1 MRFPCFEQSN
11 YGSRKRRV
19 VSLFLALCLLFSFLS
34 MPLADAAD
42 EAEAP
47 VSAPVTAPAEAAP
60 ATPTAADE
68 TAPPTESTAPEIP
81 AATET
86 AATETAATETA
97 ATEPPAT
104 ETAATEPP
112 ATETAATEPAATEP
126 AATETAATDAP
137 DEPVTEP
144 TETAAPEPTT
154 GPTGTTAP
162 AETTATASS
171 QETTEP
177 TETTTVAETTA
188 PTDTTAPTE
197 TTVTTATAETTVT
210 TATAET
216 AVTTATAAPD
226 DPSADD
232 PVIGLF
238 ASDTVAQYPA
248 TVTCYAAVDGAWKQV
263 AVVQTSRQYRWTT
276 SSNRYFLYH
285 TELAE
290 IYGAFG
296 FDAESYVGTRIFPHT
311 DNNDASIIWADVDAI
326 LNAETGEYRI
336 PLSTRPTIFLYYMP
350 ANLPGNDAY
359 FTDRVKTADQNCID
373 ANNFYALEP
382 YDPAGIFAGTTLPGT
397 RYIFHGET
405 GSVTLPYAE
414 GVEWIPEN
422 PTTGEALNFAGVID
436 EAAGTITFTLEN
448 AAYSVR
454 LRTKSD
460 TVRVIYHAGLTDSLT
475 KLGQFE
481 VGRQEIT
488 EDGSVRGLV
497 DYAEKLIKNA
507 DDTYTVRGID
517 NDRAKVTVRSDSS
530 GRSLYYT
537 FAGWRVGSAT
547 SDLIFQPGDVL
558 TQADIDQCLAASS
571 GGNAEFYAVW
581 KAYDQNNRLTSLN
594 FFVNIHCEIADNL
607 TNGFQSNPL
616 YDYTASVYSTRL
628 FGTDAITETGDV
640 MLLAPPT
647 SSDSAYEVDAAF
659 RAATTVPIE
668 GTLIEAIPSEEAV
681 LAAIRASDKVI
692 KLDDAVIPHEQITSE
707 HFKLRWY
714 VLKYEHSDGWH
725 VDGVLVAKA
734 ARMTVSK
741 TFAGDDEAIA
751 EAKRK
756 FFATVEHEEDGT
768 TVRDFTL
775 RLADADSVTAEGE
788 AGYESYDAATDTY
801 VWSVPARKGRTY
813 TVAEHGYML
822 ADDVKWHHSNRVQV
836 KNCPEATGWMDGTS
850 ATVTADSY
858 PNDVPNLAIQTVAF
872 RNLYV
877 QAGLLTVFKSDL
889 GTGHGLRNVTFRL
902 SRTDGTPMQLW
913 QMPGTNRYS
922 SDTTAGEEG
931 YTFLVPYNA
940 ATTDENGY
948 FYVKLAVGEYYLDET
963 LPLGYEGASRM
974 RVFVTDDGK
983 VEIAVT
989 VTAGNNPPEGGW
1001 LEGVGT
1007 PILTVKNR
1015 SKLLTEVKAEKRWDN
1030 TAEEDRLPVTVELWR
1045 GGAKMVGDIYTQTL
1059 SEENDWNYTWYDLPL
1074 FVDGDYGRYTLRE
1087 VRIGDTAHDP
1097 SAGTGG
1103 YENYLVS
1110 YDAALYRE
1118 GTSSNYESTAV
1129 WQDAGGRWH
1138 YADHLLLVVHNSE
1151 SRGIISF
1158 TKVDEVGRALP
1169 GAGFTLYADA
1179 ACTKVLEHVLADESG
1194 FVAFEPVSAGTY
1206 YFRETETPHGYRTN
1220 RTLYRVV
1227 LRGGVATI
1235 TDTDDATATP
1245 LSQIVNVSIARLV
1258 LQKEDFTGAPLRD
1271 AVFRLSGDTA
1281 AAATY
1286 TVDDNGKLTL
1296 PELPNGNY
1304 LLEEVIAPAGYRK
1317 LAEPIPFRVDSG
1329 EIELESAADSRFYA
1343 LSHVSGYTYRLTVR
1357 NEALFVIPS
1366 VGGTGIYPLTLVGTV
1381 MMCAAAAVLL
1391 LVRRFGKSD
1400 ADDADS
1406 ADDAG
1411 NADADTQDQ
1420 N

>member
-1 MRFPCFEQSN
+1 
-11 YGSRKRRV
+11 
-19 VSLFLALCLLFSFLS
+19 

-47 VSAPVTAPAEAAP
+47 VTAPVTAPAETAP

-86 AATETAATETA
+86 AATE
-97 ATEPPAT
+97 
-104 ETAATEPP
+104 PP

-126 AATETAATDAP
+126 AATDAP

-188 PTDTTAPTE
+188 PTDTTAP
-197 TTVTTATAETTVT
+197 AETTVT

-248 TVTCYAAVDGAWKQV
+248 TITCYAAVDGAWKQV

-405 GSVTLPYAE
+405 GSVTLPYTE

-422 PTTGEALNFAGVID
+422 PTTGEALNFSGVID

-454 LRTKSD
+454 LRAKSD

-640 MLLAPPT
+640 MLIAPPT

-659 RAATTVPIE
+659 RAATTVPIK

-734 ARMTVSK
+734 ARMTVAK
-741 TFAGDDEAIA
+741 TFAGDAEAIA
-751 EAKRK
+751 EAKEK
-756 FFATVEHEEDGT
+756 FNITVEHEDEDGT
-768 TVRDFTL
+768 IVRDFTL

-801 VWSVPARKGRTY
+801 VWSVSARKGRTY

-836 KNCPEATGWMDGTS
+836 KNCPEATEWMDGTS

-858 PNDVPNLAIQTVAF
+858 PNDVPNLAIQAVTF

-877 QAGLLTVFKSDL
+877 QAGLLTVFKTDI

-922 SDTTAGEEG
+922 SDTTAEEEG

-940 ATTDENGY
+940 ATTDQNGY

-963 LPLGYEGASRM
+963 LPLGYEGVSRM
-974 RVFVTDDGK
+974 RVSVTDEGT
-983 VEIAVT
+983 VEVAVT
-989 VTAGNNPPEGGW
+989 VTAADEPPEDGW

-1030 TAEEDRLPVTVELWR
+1030 TAEEDCLPVTVELWR

-1158 TKVDEVGRALP
+1158 TKVDEVGKALP

-1194 FVAFEPVSAGTY
+1194 FVVFEPVSAGTY

-1235 TDTDDATATP
+1235 TDADDAAATP

-1366 VGGTGIYPLTLVGTV
+1366 VGGTGIYPLTLIGTV
-1381 MMCAAAAVLL
+1381 LMCAAAAVLL

-1406 ADDAG
+1406 ADDA
-1411 NADADTQDQ
+1411 ADADADAQDQ

>member
-47 VSAPVTAPAEAAP
+47 VSAPVTAPAETAP

-97 ATEPPAT
+97 ATE
-104 ETAATEPP
+104 TA

-177 TETTTVAETTA
+177 TETTTEAETTA
-188 PTDTTAPTE
+188 PTDTTAP
-197 TTVTTATAETTVT
+197 AETTVT

-359 FTDRVKTADQNCID
+359 FTDRVKTTDQNCID

-405 GSVTLPYAE
+405 GSVTLPYTE

-422 PTTGEALNFAGVID
+422 PTTGEALNFSGVID
-436 EAAGTITFTLEN
+436 EAAGTITFTLED

-454 LRTKSD
+454 FRTKSD

-537 FAGWRVGSAT
+537 FAGWRVGTAASGT
-547 SDLIFQPGDVL
+547 VLQPGDVL
-558 TQADIDQCLAASS
+558 TQADIDRLAAASIGTTGEGS
-571 GGNAEFYAVW
+571 GGNVEFHAVW
-581 KAYDQNNRLTSLN
+581 NAYDANGRLTTLN
-594 FFVNIHCEIADNL
+594 FYVNVNCEIMDNMSD
-607 TNGFQSNPL
+607 GIQSNPS
-616 YDYTASVYSTRL
+616 YDYTPSVYSTRL

-640 MLLAPPT
+640 MLIAPPT
-647 SSDSAYEVDAAF
+647 SADTAYEVDATL
-659 RAATTVPIE
+659 RAATTVPVG
-668 GTLIEAIPSEEAV
+668 GTLIESIPSEEAV
-681 LAAIRASDKVI
+681 LAFIRASDKVI
-692 KLDDAVIPHEQITSE
+692 RIDGVVIPHEQITSE

-922 SDTTAGEEG
+922 SDTTAEEEG
-931 YTFLVPYNA
+931 FTFLVPYNA

-974 RVFVTDDGK
+974 RVSVTDDGK

-1366 VGGTGIYPLTLVGTV
+1366 VGGTGIYPLTFVGTV
-1381 MMCAAAAVLL
+1381 LMCAAAAVLL

-1400 ADDADS
+1400 ADDADG

-1411 NADADTQDQ
+1411 NADADAQDQ

>member
-1 MRFPCFEQSN
+1 MRFARFAQLNRE
-11 YGSRKRRV
+11 RRQRRAAA
-19 VSLFLALCLLFSFLS
+19 LLLAFSMLFSFLPVS
-34 MPLADAAD
+34 LIDAAD
-42 EAEAP
+42 ETEATI
-47 VSAPVTAPAEAAP
+47 SAPSAVTDTPETAADTTAPTEATAPATEP
-60 ATPTAADE
+60 ANTAETPHTITAAE
-68 TAPPTESTAPEIP
+68 TTT
-81 AATET
+81 ATET
-86 AATETAATETA
+86 AAPEATAAPTEAAVTTA
-97 ATEPPAT
+97 DTTVPTEPPAT
-104 ETAATEPP
+104 ETAAT
-112 ATETAATEPAATEP
+112 
-126 AATETAATDAP
+126 DAP
-137 DEPVTEP
+137 DAPVTEP
-144 TETAAPEPTT
+144 TETAAPELTT
-154 GPTGTTAP
+154 EPTGTTAP
-162 AETTATASS
+162 AETTETASS

-177 TETTTVAETTA
+177 TETTVSAETTNPADTTAPAETTNPAETTA
-188 PTDTTAPTE
+188 
-197 TTVTTATAETTVT
+197 
-210 TATAET
+210 
-216 AVTTATAAPD
+216 TTATAAHD

-232 PVIGLF
+232 PAIGLF
-238 ASDTVAQYPA
+238 ASDTTAQNAA
-248 TVTCYAAVDGAWKQV
+248 TITCYAAVDGAWKQV
-263 AVVQTSRQYRWTT
+263 AVLQTKQQYRWTT
-276 SSNRYFLYH
+276 YSNRYFLYH

-290 IYGAFG
+290 VYGAFG
-296 FDAESYVGTRIFPHT
+296 YDADSYDGARIFPHT
-311 DNNDASIIWADVDAI
+311 DNNDASVIWADAAAI
-326 LNAETGEYRI
+326 RNDETGEYRI
-336 PLSTRPTIFLYYMP
+336 PLSTRTTIYLYYMP
-350 ANLPGNDAY
+350 ANLPGNPTY

-382 YDPAGIFAGTTLPGT
+382 YDPAGIFAGTTLPEM

-422 PTTGEALNFAGVID
+422 PTTGEKIDLAGAID
-436 EAAGTITFTLEN
+436 AAAGTITFTLED

-454 LRTKSD
+454 FRTKSD

-507 DDTYTVRGID
+507 DDTYTVCGID

-640 MLLAPPT
+640 MLIAPPT

-692 KLDDAVIPHEQITSE
+692 KLDGVVIPHEQITSE

-734 ARMTVSK
+734 ARMTVTK
-741 TFAGDDEAIA
+741 TFAGDAEAIA
-751 EAKRK
+751 EAKQK
-756 FFATVEHEEDGT
+756 FYITVEHEDEDGT

-858 PNDVPNLAIQTVAF
+858 PNDVPDTAIQTVAF
-872 RNLYV
+872 RHLYV

-902 SRTDGTPMQLW
+902 SRTDGTAMQLW

-922 SDTTAGEEG
+922 SDTTAQEEG
-931 YTFLVPYNA
+931 YTFLVPNNA

-974 RVFVTDDGK
+974 RVSVTDDGK

-989 VTAGNNPPEGGW
+989 VTAGADPPEGGW

-1015 SKLLTEVKAEKRWDN
+1015 SKRLTEVKAEKRWDN
-1030 TAEEDRLPVTVELWR
+1030 TAEEDRLPVAVELWR
-1045 GGAKMVGDIYTQTL
+1045 NGAKMVGDIYTQTL
-1059 SEENDWNYTWYDLPL
+1059 SEENDWNYIWYDLPL
-1074 FVDGDYGRYTLRE
+1074 FVDGDYARYTLRE
-1087 VRIGDTAHDP
+1087 IRIGDTAHDP
-1097 SAGTGG
+1097 SAGSSG

-1118 GTSSNYESTAV
+1118 GTSSTYESTAV

-1158 TKVDEVGRALP
+1158 TKVDEVGKALP

-1179 ACTKVLEHVLADESG
+1179 ACTKVIEHVLADESG

-1206 YFRETETPHGYRTN
+1206 YLRETETPHGYRTN
-1220 RTLYRVV
+1220 RTLYRAV

-1235 TDTDDATATP
+1235 TDADDATSTP
-1245 LSQIVNVSIARLV
+1245 ISQIVNVSIARLV
-1258 LQKEDFTGAPLRD
+1258 LQKEDFSGAPLRD
-1271 AVFRLSGDTA
+1271 AVFRLSGDTF

-1329 EIELESAADSRFYA
+1329 EIELESEADSRFYA

-1366 VGGTGIYPLTLVGTV
+1366 VGGTGIYPLTLIGTV
-1381 MMCAAAAVLL
+1381 LMCAAAAVLL

-1406 ADDAG
+1406 ADDA
-1411 NADADTQDQ
+1411 ADADADAQDP

>member
-1 MRFPCFEQSN
+1 
-11 YGSRKRRV
+11 
-19 VSLFLALCLLFSFLS
+19 

-42 EAEAP
+42 ETEAP
-47 VSAPVTAPAEAAP
+47 VSAPVTAPAETAP

-68 TAPPTESTAPEIP
+68 TAPPAESTAPEIP
-81 AATET
+81 AATDT
-86 AATETAATETA
+86 AATEPAATDTAATEPPATETAATETA

-112 ATETAATEPAATEP
+112 ATETAATETAATETAATETAATET

-144 TETAAPEPTT
+144 TET
-154 GPTGTTAP
+154 
-162 AETTATASS
+162 TATASS
-171 QETTEP
+171 QETAEP

-188 PTDTTAPTE
+188 PADTAAP
-197 TTVTTATAETTVT
+197 AETTVT
-210 TATAET
+210 AATAET
-216 AVTTATAAPD
+216 AVTIATAAPD

-382 YDPAGIFAGTTLPGT
+382 YDPAGIFAGTTLPET

-405 GSVTLPYAE
+405 GSVVLPYAE

-422 PTTGEALNFAGVID
+422 PTTGEALNFSGVID
-436 EAAGTITFTLEN
+436 EAAGTITFTLEA

-454 LRTKSD
+454 LRAKSN
-460 TVRVIYHAGLTDSLT
+460 TIFMMYHAGLTDSLT
-475 KLGQFE
+475 KLGQFD
-481 VGRQEIT
+481 VGRQAIT
-488 EDGSVRGLV
+488 EDGSVRGTA
-497 DYAEKLIKNA
+497 DYTERLIYNG
-507 DDTYTVRGID
+507 DGTYTVLGID
-517 NDRAKVTVRSDSS
+517 NDRAKAAITNDAS

-537 FAGWRVGSAT
+537 FEGWRVGTAASGT
-547 SDLIFQPGDVL
+547 VLQPGDVL
-558 TQADIDQCLAASS
+558 TQADIDRLAAASIGTTGEGS
-571 GGNAEFYAVW
+571 GGNVEFHAVW
-581 KAYDQNNRLTSLN
+581 NAYDANRRLTTLN
-594 FFVNIHCEIADNL
+594 FYVNVNCEIMDNMSS
-607 TNGFQSNPL
+607 GFQPNPT
-616 YDYTASVYSTRL
+616 YNFTPSIYSTRI
-628 FGTDAITETGDV
+628 FGSDAVTEAGDV
-640 MLLAPPT
+640 MLIAPPT
-647 SSDSAYEVDAAF
+647 SEDTAYEVDATL
-659 RAATTVPIE
+659 RQATVVPIRE
-668 GTLIEAIPSEEAV
+668 TLIEAMPSEETV
-681 LAAIRASDKVI
+681 LAFIRASDAVI
-692 KLDDAVIPHEQITSE
+692 KLDGVVVPHEQITSE

-734 ARMTVSK
+734 ARMTVAK
-741 TFAGDDEAIA
+741 TFAGDAEAIA
-751 EAKRK
+751 EAKEK
-756 FFATVEHEEDGT
+756 FHITVEHEDEDGT

-850 ATVTADSY
+850 ATVTTDSY

-922 SDTTAGEEG
+922 SDTTAEEEG

-940 ATTDENGY
+940 ATTDQNGY

-963 LPLGYEGASRM
+963 LPLGYEGVSRM
-974 RVFVTDDGK
+974 RVSVTDEGT
-983 VEIAVT
+983 VEVAVT
-989 VTAGNNPPEGGW
+989 VTAADEPPEDGW

-1158 TKVDEVGRALP
+1158 TKVDEVGKALP

-1194 FVAFEPVSAGTY
+1194 FVVFEPVSAGTY

-1235 TDTDDATATP
+1235 TDADDAAATP

-1366 VGGTGIYPLTLVGTV
+1366 VGGTGIYPLTFVGTV
-1381 MMCAAAAVLL
+1381 LMCAAAAVLL

-1406 ADDAG
+1406 ADDA
-1411 NADADTQDQ
+1411 ADADADAQDQ

>member
-47 VSAPVTAPAEAAP
+47 VSAPVTAPAETAP
-60 ATPTAADE
+60 ATPTPADE
-68 TAPPTESTAPEIP
+68 TASPTESTAPEIP
-81 AATET
+81 AATEP

-104 ETAATEPP
+104 EP
-112 ATETAATEPAATEP
+112 
-126 AATETAATDAP
+126 AATDAP

-188 PTDTTAPTE
+188 PTDTTAP
-197 TTVTTATAETTVT
+197 AETTVT

-336 PLSTRPTIFLYYMP
+336 PLSTRTTIFLYYMP

-422 PTTGEALNFAGVID
+422 PTTGEALNFSGVID

-454 LRTKSD
+454 FRTKSD

-488 EDGSVRGLV
+488 EDGSVRGTA
-497 DYAEKLIKNA
+497 DYTERLIYNG
-507 DDTYTVRGID
+507 DGTYTVLGID
-517 NDRAKVTVRSDSS
+517 NDRAKVALTNDAS

-537 FAGWRVGSAT
+537 FEGWRVGTAASGT
-547 SDLIFQPGDVL
+547 VLQPGDVL
-558 TQADIDQCLAASS
+558 TQADIDRLAAASIGTTGEGS
-571 GGNAEFYAVW
+571 GGNVEFHAVW
-581 KAYDQNNRLTSLN
+581 NAYDANGRLTTLN
-594 FFVNIHCEIADNL
+594 FYVNVNCEIMDNMSD
-607 TNGFQSNPL
+607 GIQSNPS
-616 YDYTASVYSTRL
+616 YDYTSSVYSTRL

-640 MLLAPPT
+640 MLIAPPT
-647 SSDSAYEVDAAF
+647 SADTAYEVDATL
-659 RAATTVPIE
+659 RAATTVPVG
-668 GTLIEAIPSEEAV
+668 GTLIESIPSEEAV
-681 LAAIRASDKVI
+681 LAFIRASDKVI
-692 KLDDAVIPHEQITSE
+692 RIDGVVIPHEQITSE

-714 VLKYEHSDGWH
+714 VLKYERSDGWH

-741 TFAGDDEAIA
+741 TFAGDAEAIA
-751 EAKRK
+751 EAKEK
-756 FFATVEHEEDGT
+756 FNITVEHEEDGT

-922 SDTTAGEEG
+922 SDTTAEEEG

-974 RVFVTDDGK
+974 RVSVTDDGK

-1366 VGGTGIYPLTLVGTV
+1366 VGGTGIYPLTFVGTV
-1381 MMCAAAAVLL
+1381 LMCAAAAVLL

-1411 NADADTQDQ
+1411 NADADAQDQ

>member
-1 MRFPCFEQSN
+1 MRFARFAQLNRE
-11 YGSRKRRV
+11 RRQRRAAA
-19 VSLFLALCLLFSFLS
+19 LLLAFSMLFSFLPVS
-34 MPLADAAD
+34 LIDAAD
-42 EAEAP
+42 ETEATI
-47 VSAPVTAPAEAAP
+47 SAPSAVTDTPETAADTTAPTEATAPATEP
-60 ATPTAADE
+60 ANTAETPHTITAAE
-68 TAPPTESTAPEIP
+68 TTT
-81 AATET
+81 ATET
-86 AATETAATETA
+86 AAPEATAAPTEAAVTTA
-97 ATEPPAT
+97 DTTVPTEPPAT
-104 ETAATEPP
+104 ETAAT
-112 ATETAATEPAATEP
+112 
-126 AATETAATDAP
+126 DAP
-137 DEPVTEP
+137 DAPVTEP
-144 TETAAPEPTT
+144 TETAAPELTT
-154 GPTGTTAP
+154 EPTGTTAP
-162 AETTATASS
+162 AETTETASS

-177 TETTTVAETTA
+177 TETTVSAETTNPADTTAPAETTNPAETTA
-188 PTDTTAPTE
+188 
-197 TTVTTATAETTVT
+197 
-210 TATAET
+210 
-216 AVTTATAAPD
+216 TTATAAHD

-232 PVIGLF
+232 PAIGLF
-238 ASDTVAQYPA
+238 ASDTTAQNAA
-248 TVTCYAAVDGAWKQV
+248 TITCYAAVDGAWKQV
-263 AVVQTSRQYRWTT
+263 AVLQTKQQYRWTT
-276 SSNRYFLYH
+276 YSNRYFLYH

-290 IYGAFG
+290 VYGAFG
-296 FDAESYVGTRIFPHT
+296 YDADSYDGARIFPHT
-311 DNNDASIIWADVDAI
+311 DNNDASVIWADAAAI
-326 LNAETGEYRI
+326 RNDETGEYRI
-336 PLSTRPTIFLYYMP
+336 PLSTRTTIYLYYMP
-350 ANLPGNDAY
+350 ANLPGNPTY

-382 YDPAGIFAGTTLPGT
+382 YDPAGIFAGTTLPEM

-422 PTTGEALNFAGVID
+422 PTTGEKIDLAGAID
-436 EAAGTITFTLEN
+436 AAAGTITFTLED

-454 LRTKSD
+454 FRTKSD

-507 DDTYTVRGID
+507 DDTYTVCGID

-640 MLLAPPT
+640 MLIAPPT

-692 KLDDAVIPHEQITSE
+692 KLDGVVIPHEQITSE

-734 ARMTVSK
+734 ARMTVTK
-741 TFAGDDEAIA
+741 TFAGDAEAIA
-751 EAKRK
+751 EAKQK
-756 FFATVEHEEDGT
+756 FYITVEHEDEDGT

-858 PNDVPNLAIQTVAF
+858 PNDVPDTAIQTVAF

-902 SRTDGTPMQLW
+902 SRTDGTAMQLW

-922 SDTTAGEEG
+922 SDTTAQEEG
-931 YTFLVPYNA
+931 YTFLVPNNA

-974 RVFVTDDGK
+974 RVSVTDDGK

-989 VTAGNNPPEGGW
+989 VTAGADPPEGGW

-1015 SKLLTEVKAEKRWDN
+1015 SKRLTEVKAEKRWDN
-1030 TAEEDRLPVTVELWR
+1030 TAEEDRLPVAVELWR
-1045 GGAKMVGDIYTQTL
+1045 NGAKMVGDIYTQTL
-1059 SEENDWNYTWYDLPL
+1059 SEENDWNYIWYDLPL
-1074 FVDGDYGRYTLRE
+1074 FVDGDYARYTLRE
-1087 VRIGDTAHDP
+1087 IRIGDTAHDP
-1097 SAGTGG
+1097 SAGSSG

-1118 GTSSNYESTAV
+1118 GTSSTYESTAV

-1158 TKVDEVGRALP
+1158 TKVDEVGKALP

-1179 ACTKVLEHVLADESG
+1179 ACTKVIEHVLADESG

-1206 YFRETETPHGYRTN
+1206 YLRETETPHGYRTN
-1220 RTLYRVV
+1220 RTLYRAV

-1235 TDTDDATATP
+1235 TDADDATSTP
-1245 LSQIVNVSIARLV
+1245 ISQIVNVSIARLV
-1258 LQKEDFTGAPLRD
+1258 LQKEDFSGAPLRD
-1271 AVFRLSGDTA
+1271 AVFRLSGDTF

-1329 EIELESAADSRFYA
+1329 EIELESEADSRFYA

-1366 VGGTGIYPLTLVGTV
+1366 VGGTGIYPLTLIGTV
-1381 MMCAAAAVLL
+1381 LMCAAAAVLL

-1406 ADDAG
+1406 ADDA
-1411 NADADTQDQ
+1411 ADADADAQDQ

>member
-1 MRFPCFEQSN
+1 MRFARFAQLNRE
-11 YGSRKRRV
+11 RRQRRAAA
-19 VSLFLALCLLFSFLS
+19 LLLAFSMLFSFLPVS
-34 MPLADAAD
+34 LIDAAGET
-42 EAEAP
+42 EATISVPSAVTDTPETAADTAAPTEA
-47 VSAPVTAPAEAAP
+47 TAPATESANTAE
-60 ATPTAADE
+60 TPHTTTAAE
-68 TAPPTESTAPEIP
+68 TTT
-81 AATET
+81 ATET
-86 AATETAATETA
+86 AAPEATAAPTEAEETTA
-97 ATEPPAT
+97 DTTVPTEPPAT
-104 ETAATEPP
+104 ETAAT
-112 ATETAATEPAATEP
+112 
-126 AATETAATDAP
+126 DAP
-137 DEPVTEP
+137 DAPVTEP
-144 TETAAPEPTT
+144 TETAAPELTT
-154 GPTGTTAP
+154 EPTGTTAP
-162 AETTATASS
+162 AETTETASS

-177 TETTTVAETTA
+177 TETTVSAETTNPADTTAPAETTNPAETTA
-188 PTDTTAPTE
+188 
-197 TTVTTATAETTVT
+197 TTATAS
-210 TATAET
+210 
-216 AVTTATAAPD
+216 PD

-232 PVIGLF
+232 PAIGLF
-238 ASDTVAQYPA
+238 ASDTVAQNAA
-248 TVTCYAAVDGAWKQV
+248 TITCYAAVDGAWKQV
-263 AVVQTSRQYRWTT
+263 AMLQTKQQYRWTT
-276 SSNRYFLYH
+276 YSNRYFLYH

-290 IYGAFG
+290 VYGAFG
-296 FDAESYVGTRIFPHT
+296 YDADSYDGARIFPHT

-336 PLSTRPTIFLYYMP
+336 PLSTRTTIYLYYMP
-350 ANLPGNDAY
+350 ANLPGNPTY
-359 FTDRVKTADQNCID
+359 FTDRVKTADQDCID

-382 YDPAGIFAGTTLPGT
+382 YDPGGIFGTALPAT
-397 RYIFHGET
+397 QYIFHGET
-405 GSVTLPYAE
+405 GSITLPYSE
-414 GVEWIPEN
+414 DTVWVPEN
-422 PTTGEALNFAGVID
+422 PTTGEKIDLAGVID
-436 EAAGTITFTLEN
+436 AAAGTITFTLED

-454 LRTKSD
+454 FRTKSD

-475 KLGQFE
+475 NLGQFE

-507 DDTYTVRGID
+507 DGTYTVCGID

-640 MLLAPPT
+640 MLIAPPT
-647 SSDSAYEVDAAF
+647 SSDTAYEVDAAF

-734 ARMTVSK
+734 ARMTVTK
-741 TFAGDDEAIA
+741 TFAGDAEAIA
-751 EAKRK
+751 EAKEK
-756 FFATVEHEEDGT
+756 FNITVEHEDEDGT

-858 PNDVPNLAIQTVAF
+858 PNDVPDTAIQAVAF

-902 SRTDGTPMQLW
+902 SRTDGTAMQLW

-922 SDTTAGEEG
+922 SDTTAQEEG
-931 YTFLVPYNA
+931 YTFLVPNNA

-974 RVFVTDDGK
+974 RVSVTDDGK

-1015 SKLLTEVKAEKRWDN
+1015 SKRLTEVKAEKRWDN

-1045 GGAKMVGDIYTQTL
+1045 NGAKMVGDIYTQTL

-1097 SAGTGG
+1097 SAGTSG
-1103 YENYLVS
+1103 YKNYLVS

-1118 GTSSNYESTAV
+1118 GTSSTYESTAV

-1158 TKVDEVGRALP
+1158 TKVDEVGKTLP

-1179 ACTKVLEHVLADESG
+1179 ACTKVIEHVLADESG

-1206 YFRETETPHGYRTN
+1206 YLRETETPHGYRTN
-1220 RTLYRVV
+1220 RTLYRAV

-1235 TDTDDATATP
+1235 TDADDAASAP
-1245 LSQIVNVSIARLV
+1245 LTQIVNVSIARLV
-1258 LQKEDFTGAPLRD
+1258 LQKEDFAGAPLRD

-1329 EIELESAADSRFYA
+1329 EIELESEADSRFYA

-1366 VGGTGIYPLTLVGTV
+1366 VGGTGIYPLTLIGTV
-1381 MMCAAAAVLL
+1381 LMCAAAAVLL

-1400 ADDADS
+1400 ADDTDS
-1406 ADDAG
+1406 ADDA
-1411 NADADTQDQ
+1411 ADADADAQDQ

>member
-1 MRFPCFEQSN
+1 
-11 YGSRKRRV
+11 
-19 VSLFLALCLLFSFLS
+19 

-47 VSAPVTAPAEAAP
+47 ASAPVTAPAETAP
-60 ATPTAADE
+60 ATPPAADK
-68 TAPPTESTAPEIP
+68 TAPTTESTAPEIP
-81 AATET
+81 AATDTAATEPAATETAATEPPATET

-104 ETAATEPP
+104 DTAATEPA
-112 ATETAATEPAATEP
+112 ATETAATEPPVTETAATEP

-144 TETAAPEPTT
+144 TET
-154 GPTGTTAP
+154 
-162 AETTATASS
+162 TATASS

-188 PTDTTAPTE
+188 PADTAAP
-197 TTVTTATAETTVT
+197 AETTVT
-210 TATAET
+210 AATAET

-238 ASDTVAQYPA
+238 ASDTVAQNPA
-248 TVTCYAAVDGAWKQV
+248 TVTCYAAVGGAWKQV
-263 AVVQTSRQYRWTT
+263 AVLQTSRQYLWTAN
-276 SSNRYFLYH
+276 SNRYFLYH
-285 TELAE
+285 TELAAV
-290 IYGAFG
+290 YGAFG
-296 FDAESYVGTRIFPHT
+296 YDADSYDGTRIFPHT
-311 DNNDASIIWADVDAI
+311 DNNAASLIWADTDAI

-336 PLSTRPTIFLYYMP
+336 PLSTRTTIYLYYMP
-350 ANLPGNDAY
+350 ANLPGDPTY
-359 FTDRVKTADQNCID
+359 FTGNVSVTDQDCID

-382 YDPAGIFAGTTLPGT
+382 YDPSGIFGTALPAA

-405 GSVTLPYAE
+405 GSITLPYTE
-414 GVEWIPEN
+414 DIVWLPEN
-422 PTTGEALNFAGVID
+422 PTTGEAIDLAGVID
-436 EAAGTITFTLEN
+436 KTAGTITFTLEN

-454 LRTKSD
+454 LRAKSD

-475 KLGQFE
+475 KLGQFD
-481 VGRQEIT
+481 VDRQAIAL
-488 EDGSVRGLV
+488 DGSVRGLL
-497 DYAEKLIKNA
+497 DYAEKLTLSE
-507 DDTYTVRGID
+507 DGTYTVLGID
-517 NDRAKVTVRSDSS
+517 NDRAEVALTHDSS
-530 GRSLYYT
+530 SRNWFYT
-537 FAGWRVGSAT
+537 FAGWRVGSAS
-547 SDLIFQPGDVL
+547 SDLICQPGDVL
-558 TQADIDQCLAASS
+558 TQADIDRCLAASS
-571 GGNAEFYAVW
+571 DGNAEFYAVW
-581 KAYDQNNRLTSLN
+581 KAYDANNRLTTLN
-594 FFVNIHCEIADNL
+594 FYVNVNCEIMDNMSD
-607 TNGFQSNPL
+607 GIQSNPT
-616 YDYTASVYSTRL
+616 YDYTPSVYSTRL
-628 FGTDAITETGDV
+628 FGSDAITETGDV
-640 MLLAPPT
+640 MLIAPPT
-647 SSDSAYEVDAAF
+647 SSDTAYEVDAAL
-659 RAATTVPIE
+659 RAATTVPIK

-692 KLDDAVIPHEQITSE
+692 KLDGVVVPHEQITSE

-714 VLKYEHSDGWH
+714 VLKYERSDGWH

-734 ARMTVSK
+734 ARLTVTK
-741 TFAGDDEAIA
+741 TFAGDAEAIA
-751 EAKRK
+751 EAKEK
-756 FFATVEHEEDGT
+756 FHITVEHEDEDGT

-850 ATVTADSY
+850 ATVTTDSY

-922 SDTTAGEEG
+922 SDTTAEEEG

-940 ATTDENGY
+940 ATTDQNGY

-963 LPLGYEGASRM
+963 LPLGYEGVSRM
-974 RVFVTDDGK
+974 RVSVTDEGT
-983 VEIAVT
+983 VEVAVT
-989 VTAGNNPPEGGW
+989 VTAADEPPEDGW

-1158 TKVDEVGRALP
+1158 TKVDEVGKALP

-1194 FVAFEPVSAGTY
+1194 FVVFEPVSAGTY

-1235 TDTDDATATP
+1235 TDADDAAATP

-1366 VGGTGIYPLTLVGTV
+1366 VGGTGIYPLTLIGTV
-1381 MMCAAAAVLL
+1381 LMCAAAAVLL

-1406 ADDAG
+1406 ADDA
-1411 NADADTQDQ
+1411 ADADADAQDQ

>member
-1 MRFPCFEQSN
+1 
-11 YGSRKRRV
+11 
-19 VSLFLALCLLFSFLS
+19 

-47 VSAPVTAPAEAAP
+47 VSAPVTAPAETAP

-68 TAPPTESTAPEIP
+68 TAPTTESTAPEIP
-81 AATET
+81 AATDT
-86 AATETAATETA
+86 
-97 ATEPPAT
+97 
-104 ETAATEPP
+104 
-112 ATETAATEPAATEP
+112 AATEP
-126 AATETAATDAP
+126 AATETAVTDVP
-137 DEPVTEP
+137 DEPV
-144 TETAAPEPTT
+144 
-154 GPTGTTAP
+154 
-162 AETTATASS
+162 
-171 QETTEP
+171 TEP

-188 PTDTTAPTE
+188 PADTAAP
-197 TTVTTATAETTVT
+197 AETTVT
-210 TATAET
+210 AATAET

-238 ASDTVAQYPA
+238 ASDTVAQNPA
-248 TVTCYAAVDGAWKQV
+248 TVTCYAAVGGAWKQV
-263 AVVQTSRQYRWTT
+263 AVLQTSRQYLWTAN
-276 SSNRYFLYH
+276 SNRYFLYH
-285 TELAE
+285 TELAAV
-290 IYGAFG
+290 YGAFG

-311 DNNDASIIWADVDAI
+311 DNNAASLIWADTDAI
-326 LNAETGEYRI
+326 FNAETGEYRI
-336 PLSTRPTIFLYYMP
+336 PLSTRTTIYLYYMP
-350 ANLPGNDAY
+350 ANLPGDPTY
-359 FTDRVKTADQNCID
+359 FTGNVSVTDQDCID

-382 YDPAGIFAGTTLPGT
+382 YDPGGIFGTALPAA

-405 GSVTLPYAE
+405 GSITLPYTE
-414 GVEWIPEN
+414 DIVWLPEN
-422 PTTGEALNFAGVID
+422 PTTGEAIDLAGVID
-436 EAAGTITFTLEN
+436 KTAGTITFTLEN

-454 LRTKSD
+454 LRAKSD

-475 KLGQFE
+475 KLGQFA
-481 VGRQEIT
+481 VSSQTIAL
-488 EDGSVRGLV
+488 DGSVRGLLN
-497 DYAEKLIKNA
+497 YAENLTLSE
-507 DDTYTVRGID
+507 DGTYTVLGID
-517 NDRAKVTVRSDSS
+517 NDRADVALTHDSS
-530 GRSLYYT
+530 SRNWFYT
-537 FAGWRVGSAT
+537 FAGWRVGSA
-547 SDLIFQPGDVL
+547 SSGLICQPGDVL
-558 TQADIDQCLAASS
+558 TQADIDRCLAASS
-571 GGNAEFYAVW
+571 GGDVEFYAVW
-581 KAYDQNNRLTSLN
+581 KAYDANNRLTTLN
-594 FFVNIHCEIADNL
+594 FYVNVNCEIMDNMSD
-607 TNGFQSNPL
+607 GIQSNPT
-616 YDYTASVYSTRL
+616 YDYTSSVYSTRL
-628 FGTDAITETGDV
+628 FGSDAITETGDV
-640 MLLAPPT
+640 MLIAPPT
-647 SSDSAYEVDAAF
+647 SSDTAYEVDAAL
-659 RAATTVPIE
+659 RAATTVPIK

-692 KLDDAVIPHEQITSE
+692 KLDGVVVPHEQITSE

-714 VLKYEHSDGWH
+714 VLKYERSDGWH

-734 ARMTVSK
+734 ARLTVTK
-741 TFAGDDEAIA
+741 TFAGDAEAIA
-751 EAKRK
+751 EAKK
-756 FFATVEHEEDGT
+756 NFYITIEHEEDGT

-850 ATVTADSY
+850 ATATADSY
-858 PNDVPNLAIQTVAF
+858 PNDVPNLAIQAVTF

-877 QAGLLTVFKSDL
+877 QAGLLTVFKTDI
-889 GTGHGLRNVTFRL
+889 GTGHGLANVTFRL
-902 SRTDGTPMQLW
+902 SRADGTPMQLW

-940 ATTDENGY
+940 ATTDQNGY

-974 RVFVTDDGK
+974 RVSVTDDGK
-983 VEIAVT
+983 VEIAVA

-1030 TAEEDRLPVTVELWR
+1030 TAAEDRLPVTVELWR

-1179 ACTKVLEHVLADESG
+1179 ACTQVIEHVLADASG

-1206 YFRETETPHGYRTN
+1206 YLRETETPHGYRTN

-1235 TDTDDATATP
+1235 TDADDAASAP
-1245 LSQIVNVSIARLV
+1245 LTQIVNVSIARLV
-1258 LQKEDFTGAPLRD
+1258 LQKEDFTGAPLQD
-1271 AVFRLSGDTA
+1271 AVFRLSGDTF

-1286 TVDDNGKLTL
+1286 TVDDNGTLTL

-1304 LLEEVIAPAGYRK
+1304 LLEEVIAPKGYRK

-1366 VGGTGIYPLTLVGTV
+1366 VGGTGIYPLTFVGTV
-1381 MMCAAAAVLL
+1381 LMCVAAAVLL

-1400 ADDADS
+1400 ADDADG

-1411 NADADTQDQ
+1411 NADTDAQDQ

>member
-47 VSAPVTAPAEAAP
+47 VSAPVTAPAETAP

-86 AATETAATETA
+86 AATE
-97 ATEPPAT
+97 PPAT
-104 ETAATEPP
+104 ETAATE
-112 ATETAATEPAATEP
+112 TAATEP

-188 PTDTTAPTE
+188 PTDTTAP
-197 TTVTTATAETTVT
+197 AETTVT

-216 AVTTATAAPD
+216 VVTTTTAAPD

-248 TVTCYAAVDGAWKQV
+248 TITCYAAVDGAWKQV

-359 FTDRVKTADQNCID
+359 FTDRVKTTDQNCID

-405 GSVTLPYAE
+405 GSVTLPYTE

-422 PTTGEALNFAGVID
+422 PTTGEALNFSGVID
-436 EAAGTITFTLEN
+436 EAAGTITFTLED

-454 LRTKSD
+454 FRTKSD

-640 MLLAPPT
+640 MLIAPPT
-647 SSDSAYEVDAAF
+647 SADTAYEVDATL

-734 ARMTVSK
+734 ARMTVTK
-741 TFAGDDEAIA
+741 TFAGDAEAIA
-751 EAKRK
+751 EAKEK
-756 FFATVEHEEDGT
+756 FHITVEHEEDGT

-822 ADDVKWHHSNRVQV
+822 ADDLKWHHSNRVQV

-850 ATVTADSY
+850 ATVSADSY

-922 SDTTAGEEG
+922 SDTTAVEEG

-963 LPLGYEGASRM
+963 MPLGYEGVSRM
-974 RVFVTDDGK
+974 RVSVTDDGK

-989 VTAGNNPPEGGW
+989 VTAADDPPEDGW

-1030 TAEEDRLPVTVELWR
+1030 TDEDARLPVTVELWR
-1045 GGAKMVGDIYTQTL
+1045 NGAKMVGDIYTQTL
-1059 SEENDWNYTWYDLPL
+1059 SEENDWNYTWYNLPL

-1194 FVAFEPVSAGTY
+1194 FVVFEPVSAGTY

-1220 RTLYRVV
+1220 RTLYRVI

-1235 TDTDDATATP
+1235 TDADDAAATP

-1366 VGGTGIYPLTLVGTV
+1366 VGGTGIYPLTLIGTV
-1381 MMCAAAAVLL
+1381 LMCAAAAVLL

-1400 ADDADS
+1400 ANDADS
-1406 ADDAG
+1406 ADDA
-1411 NADADTQDQ
+1411 ADADADAQDQ

>member
-1 MRFPCFEQSN
+1 
-11 YGSRKRRV
+11 
-19 VSLFLALCLLFSFLS
+19 

-47 VSAPVTAPAEAAP
+47 VSAPVTAPAETAP

-68 TAPPTESTAPEIP
+68 TAPTTESTAPEIPAATDTTATEPAATETAATEPPATETAATETAATETAATEP

-104 ETAATEPP
+104 ETAATEP
-112 ATETAATEPAATEP
+112 

-144 TETAAPEPTT
+144 T
-154 GPTGTTAP
+154 
-162 AETTATASS
+162 ETTATASS

-188 PTDTTAPTE
+188 PADTAAP
-197 TTVTTATAETTVT
+197 AETTVT
-210 TATAET
+210 AATAET

-238 ASDTVAQYPA
+238 ASDTVAQNPA
-248 TVTCYAAVDGAWKQV
+248 TVTCYAAVGGAWKQV
-263 AVVQTSRQYRWTT
+263 AVLQTSRQYLWTAN
-276 SSNRYFLYH
+276 SNRYFLYH
-285 TELAE
+285 TELAAV
-290 IYGAFG
+290 YGAFG

-311 DNNDASIIWADVDAI
+311 DNNAASLIWADTDAI

-336 PLSTRPTIFLYYMP
+336 PLSTRTTIYLYYMP
-350 ANLPGNDAY
+350 ANLPGNPTY
-359 FTDRVKTADQNCID
+359 FTGNVSVTDQDCID

-382 YDPAGIFAGTTLPGT
+382 YDPGGIFGTALPAA

-405 GSVTLPYAE
+405 GSITLPYTE
-414 GVEWIPEN
+414 DIVWLPEN
-422 PTTGEALNFAGVID
+422 PTTGEAIDLAGVID
-436 EAAGTITFTLEN
+436 KTAGTITFTLEN

-454 LRTKSD
+454 LRAKSD

-475 KLGQFE
+475 KLGQFA
-481 VGRQEIT
+481 VSSQTIAL
-488 EDGSVRGLV
+488 DGSVRGLL
-497 DYAEKLIKNA
+497 DYAENLTLSE
-507 DDTYTVRGID
+507 DGTYTVLGID
-517 NDRAKVTVRSDSS
+517 NDRAEVALTHDSS
-530 GRSLYYT
+530 SRNWFYT
-537 FAGWRVGSAT
+537 FAGWRVGSA
-547 SDLIFQPGDVL
+547 SSGLIFQPGDAL
-558 TQADIDQCLAASS
+558 TQADIDRCLAASS
-571 GGNAEFYAVW
+571 GGDAEFYAVW
-581 KAYDQNNRLTSLN
+581 KAYDANNRLTTLN
-594 FFVNIHCEIADNL
+594 FYVNVNCEIMDNMSD
-607 TNGFQSNPL
+607 GIQSNPT
-616 YDYTASVYSTRL
+616 YDYTSSVYSTRL
-628 FGTDAITETGDV
+628 FGSDAITETGDV
-640 MLLAPPT
+640 MLIAPPT
-647 SSDSAYEVDAAF
+647 SSDTAYEVDAAL
-659 RAATTVPIE
+659 RAATTVPIK

-681 LAAIRASDKVI
+681 VAAIRASDKVI
-692 KLDDAVIPHEQITSE
+692 KLDGVVVPHEQITSE

-714 VLKYEHSDGWH
+714 VLKYERSDGWH

-734 ARMTVSK
+734 ARLTVTK
-741 TFAGDDEAIA
+741 TFAGDAEAIA
-751 EAKRK
+751 EAKK
-756 FFATVEHEEDGT
+756 NFYITIEHEEDGT

-858 PNDVPNLAIQTVAF
+858 PNDVPNLAIQAVTF

-877 QAGLLTVFKSDL
+877 QAGLLTVFKTDI
-889 GTGHGLRNVTFRL
+889 GTGHGLANVTFRL
-902 SRTDGTPMQLW
+902 SRADGTPMQLW

-940 ATTDENGY
+940 ATTDQNGY

-974 RVFVTDDGK
+974 RVSVTDDGK

-1169 GAGFTLYADA
+1169 GNEKSSDEQVTHVYTYSVSLDKRSDELNDPEDAASGLKKLAGAEFTFFSDAAMLDAMQMVKDGDYYRLATEAEKTDDGVTKVTSIPADFLVKGLDVGIYYVKETKVPSGYYAPNGGFTIELNGERGAADNA
-1179 ACTKVLEHVLADESG
+1179 LT
-1194 FVAFEPVSAGTY
+1194 
-1206 YFRETETPHGYRTN
+1206 
-1220 RTLYRVV
+1220 
-1227 LRGGVATI
+1227 
-1235 TDTDDATATP
+1235 
-1245 LSQIVNVSIARLV
+1245 
-1258 LQKEDFTGAPLRD
+1258 
-1271 AVFRLSGDTA
+1271 
-1281 AAATY
+1281 
-1286 TVDDNGKLTL
+1286 GKLLNSSSFKEIDTTDR
-1296 PELPNGNY
+1296 
-1304 LLEEVIAPAGYRK
+1304 LLVQSYDI
-1317 LAEPIPFRVDSG
+1317 
-1329 EIELESAADSRFYA
+1329 
-1343 LSHVSGYTYRLTVR
+1343 
-1357 NEALFVIPS
+1357 N
-1366 VGGTGIYPLTLVGTV
+1366 
-1381 MMCAAAAVLL
+1381 AAAVNQLDVVMKNSSTPILPTTGGMGTALFTVGGVLL
-1391 LVRRFGKSD
+1391 MAVAAWLFFFRRKEKKD
-1400 ADDADS
+1400 
-1406 ADDAG
+1406 
-1411 NADADTQDQ
+1411 
-1420 N
+1420 

>member
-11 YGSRKRRV
+11 YGNRKRRV
-19 VSLFLALCLLFSFLS
+19 VSLFLALCLLFSFLA

-47 VSAPVTAPAEAAP
+47 VSAPVTAPAETAP

-68 TAPPTESTAPEIP
+68 TAPTTESTAPEIP
-81 AATET
+81 AATDT
-86 AATETAATETA
+86 AATEPPATDTAATEPAATDTVATEPAATETA

-112 ATETAATEPAATEP
+112 ATETAATEPAATE
-126 AATETAATDAP
+126 TAATDAP

-144 TETAAPEPTT
+144 T
-154 GPTGTTAP
+154 
-162 AETTATASS
+162 ETTATASS

-188 PTDTTAPTE
+188 PADTAAP
-197 TTVTTATAETTVT
+197 AETTVT
-210 TATAET
+210 AATAET

-238 ASDTVAQYPA
+238 ASDTVAQNPA
-248 TVTCYAAVDGAWKQV
+248 TVTCYAAVGGAWKQV
-263 AVVQTSRQYRWTT
+263 AVLQTSRQYLWTAN
-276 SSNRYFLYH
+276 SNRYFLYH
-285 TELAE
+285 TELAAV
-290 IYGAFG
+290 YGAFG
-296 FDAESYVGTRIFPHT
+296 YDADSYDGTRIFPHT
-311 DNNDASIIWADVDAI
+311 DNNAASLIWADTDAI

-336 PLSTRPTIFLYYMP
+336 PLSTRTTIYLYYMP
-350 ANLPGNDAY
+350 ANLPGNPTY
-359 FTDRVKTADQNCID
+359 FTGNVSVTDQDCID

-382 YDPAGIFAGTTLPGT
+382 YDPGGIFGTALPAA

-405 GSVTLPYAE
+405 GSITLPYTE
-414 GVEWIPEN
+414 DIVWLPEN
-422 PTTGEALNFAGVID
+422 PTTGEAIDLAGVID
-436 EAAGTITFTLEN
+436 KTAGTITFTLEN

-454 LRTKSD
+454 LRAKSD

-475 KLGQFE
+475 KLGQFA
-481 VGRQEIT
+481 VPSQTIT
-488 EDGSVRGLV
+488 LDGSVRGLL
-497 DYAEKLIKNA
+497 DYAEDLTLSE
-507 DDTYTVRGID
+507 DGTYTVLGID
-517 NDRAKVTVRSDSS
+517 NDRAEVALTHDSS
-530 GRSLYYT
+530 SRNWFYT
-537 FAGWRVGSAT
+537 FAGWRVGSAS
-547 SDLIFQPGDVL
+547 SDLFFQPGDVF
-558 TQADIDQCLAASS
+558 TQADIDRCLAASS
-571 GGNAEFYAVW
+571 GGDAEFHAVW
-581 KAYDQNNRLTSLN
+581 KAHDANNRLTTLN
-594 FFVNIHCEIADNL
+594 FYVNVNCEIMDNMSD
-607 TNGFQSNPL
+607 GIQSNPT
-616 YDYTASVYSTRL
+616 YDYTSSVYSTRL
-628 FGTDAITETGDV
+628 FGSDAITETGDV
-640 MLLAPPT
+640 MLIAPPT
-647 SSDSAYEVDAAF
+647 SSDTAYEVDAAL
-659 RAATTVPIE
+659 RAATTVPIK

-692 KLDDAVIPHEQITSE
+692 KLDGVVVPHEQITSE

-714 VLKYEHSDGWH
+714 VLKYERSDGWH

-734 ARMTVSK
+734 ARLTVTK
-741 TFAGDDEAIA
+741 TFAGDAEAIA
-751 EAKRK
+751 EAKK
-756 FFATVEHEEDGT
+756 NFYITVEHEEDGT

-858 PNDVPNLAIQTVAF
+858 PNDVPNLAIQAVTF

-922 SDTTAGEEG
+922 SDTTAEEEG

-940 ATTDENGY
+940 ATTDQNGY

-963 LPLGYEGASRM
+963 LPLGYEGVSRM
-974 RVFVTDDGK
+974 RVSVTDEGT
-983 VEIAVT
+983 VEVAVT
-989 VTAGNNPPEGGW
+989 VTAADEPPEDGW

-1118 GTSSNYESTAV
+1118 GTSSNCESTAV

-1158 TKVDEVGRALP
+1158 TKVDEVGKALP

-1194 FVAFEPVSAGTY
+1194 FVVFEPVSAGTY

-1235 TDTDDATATP
+1235 TDADDAAATP

-1366 VGGTGIYPLTLVGTV
+1366 VGGTGIYPLTLIGTV
-1381 MMCAAAAVLL
+1381 LMCAAAAVLL

-1406 ADDAG
+1406 ADDA
-1411 NADADTQDQ
+1411 ADADADAQDQ

>member
-1 MRFPCFEQSN
+1 MRFWRYAQWNC
-11 YGSRKRRV
+11 GSRQRRAAA
-19 VSLFLALCLLFSFLS
+19 LFLALCMLFSFLPA
-34 MPLADAAD
+34 PLAAAD
-42 EAEAP
+42 EAV
-47 VSAPVTAPAEAAP
+47 VSDAVTAPAETAETPAP
-60 ATPTAADE
+60 AE
-68 TAPPTESTAPEIP
+68 TAPPETTPEAAPPAETSPAGTTAAETASPETTAPETP
-81 AATET
+81 TATET
-86 AATETAATETA
+86 AASDTASPEPSA
-97 ATEPPAT
+97 PPA
-104 ETAATEPP
+104 ET
-112 ATETAATEPAATEP
+112 TAP
-126 AATETAATDAP
+126 
-137 DEPVTEP
+137 EP
-144 TETAAPEPTT
+144 TETAPSDTVS
-154 GPTGTTAP
+154 P
-162 AETTATASS
+162 AETTAT
-171 QETTEP
+171 ETAVPDTA
-177 TETTTVAETTA
+177 ETVPPDPPAPAETTA
-188 PTDTTAPTE
+188 PTDETTAETTAAPTE
-197 TTVTTATAETTVT
+197 TTPSLPETTTPPETTVPADTTVPAGTT
-210 TATAET
+210 TAP
-216 AVTTATAAPD
+216 AAAD
-226 DPSADD
+226 DLKADD
-232 PVIGLF
+232 PTIGLF

-263 AVVQTSRQYRWTT
+263 AVVQTSRQYRWTA

-422 PTTGEALNFAGVID
+422 PTTGEALNFSGVID

-454 LRTKSD
+454 LRAKSN
-460 TVRVIYHAGLTDSLT
+460 TIFMMYHAGLTDSLT
-475 KLGQFE
+475 KLGRFD
-481 VGRQEIT
+481 VDRQAIT
-488 EDGSVRGLV
+488 EDGSVRGTA
-497 DYAEKLIKNA
+497 DYTERLIYNG
-507 DDTYTVRGID
+507 DGTYTVLGID
-517 NDRAKVTVRSDSS
+517 NDRARVALTNDAS

-537 FAGWRVGSAT
+537 FEGWRVGTAASGT
-547 SDLIFQPGDVL
+547 VLQPGDVL
-558 TQADIDQCLAASS
+558 TQADIDRLAAASIGTTGEGS
-571 GGNAEFYAVW
+571 GGNVEFHAVW
-581 KAYDQNNRLTSLN
+581 NAYDANGRLTTLN
-594 FFVNIHCEIADNL
+594 FYVNVNCEIMDNMSD
-607 TNGFQSNPL
+607 GIQSNPS
-616 YDYTASVYSTRL
+616 YDYTPSVYSTRL

-640 MLLAPPT
+640 MLIAPPT
-647 SSDSAYEVDAAF
+647 SSDTAYEVDAAL
-659 RAATTVPIE
+659 RAATVVPVG
-668 GTLIEAIPSEEAV
+668 GTLIESIPSEEAV
-681 LAAIRASDKVI
+681 LAFIRASDKVI
-692 KLDDAVIPHEQITSE
+692 RIDGVVIPHEQITSE

-714 VLKYEHSDGWH
+714 VLKYERSDGWH

-734 ARMTVSK
+734 ARMTVAK
-741 TFAGDDEAIA
+741 TFAGDAEAIA
-751 EAKRK
+751 EAKEK
-756 FFATVEHEEDGT
+756 FHITVEHEDEDGT

-801 VWSVPARKGRTY
+801 VWSVPMRKGRTY

-822 ADDVKWHHSNRVQV
+822 ANDVKWHHSNRVQV
-836 KNCPEATGWMDGTS
+836 KNCPEATAWADGT
-850 ATVTADSY
+850 AAEVTADSY

-877 QAGLLTVFKSDL
+877 QAGLLTVFKTDL
-889 GTGHGLRNVTFRL
+889 GTGHGLRQVTFRL
-902 SRTDGTPMQLW
+902 SRADGTPMQLW

-922 SDTTAGEEG
+922 SDTTAPEEG
-931 YTFLVPYNA
+931 YTFLVPYSA
-940 ATTDENGY
+940 AATDENGY

-974 RVFVTDDGK
+974 RVSVTDDGM
-983 VEIAVT
+983 VEIAVA
-989 VTAGNNPPEGGW
+989 VTAGDDPPAGGW

-1015 SKLLTEVKAEKRWDN
+1015 SKRLTEVRAEKSWDN
-1030 TAEEDRLPVTVELWR
+1030 TDEDARLPVMVELWR
-1045 GGAKMVGDIYTQTL
+1045 NGAKMVGDIYTQTL

-1074 FVDGDYGRYTLRE
+1074 FVDGDYARYTLRE

-1097 SAGTGG
+1097 SAGTSG

-1118 GTSSNYESTAV
+1118 GTDSDYESTAV
-1129 WQDAGGRWH
+1129 WQDAGGKWH

-1169 GAGFTLYADA
+1169 GAGFALYADA
-1179 ACTKVLEHVLADESG
+1179 ACTKVLEHVFADESG
-1194 FVAFEPVSAGTY
+1194 FVAFAPVSAGTY
-1206 YFRETETPHGYRTN
+1206 YLRETETPHGYRTN

-1227 LRGGVATI
+1227 LRGGVAAI
-1235 TDTDDATATP
+1235 TDADDAASAP

-1258 LQKEDFTGAPLRD
+1258 LQKEDFAGAPLGD
-1271 AVFRLSGDTA
+1271 AVFRLSGDTV

-1286 TVDDNGKLTL
+1286 TVDDDGTLTI
-1296 PELPNGNY
+1296 PELPSGNY
-1304 LLEEVIAPAGYRK
+1304 LLEEVTAPKGYRK

-1329 EIELESAADSRFYA
+1329 EIELATDAENRFYA
-1343 LSHVSGYTYRLTVR
+1343 LAHVSGYTYKLTVR
-1357 NEALFVIPS
+1357 NEALFTIPS
-1366 VGGTGIYPLTLVGTV
+1366 VGGTGIYPLTLLGTV
-1381 MMCAAAAVLL
+1381 LMCAAAAVLFF
-1391 LVRRFGKSD
+1391 VRRFGKSD
-1400 ADDADS
+1400 ADGT
-1406 ADDAG
+1406 DD
-1411 NADADTQDQ
+1411 ADADEQDK

>member
-19 VSLFLALCLLFSFLS
+19 VSLFLALCLLFSFLA

-47 VSAPVTAPAEAAP
+47 VSAPVTAPAETAP

-68 TAPPTESTAPEIP
+68 TAPTTESTAPEIP
-81 AATET
+81 AATDTAATEPAATDTAATEPAATETAATEPPATET

-104 ETAATEPP
+104 ETAATEP
-112 ATETAATEPAATEP
+112 
-126 AATETAATDAP
+126 AATDAP

-144 TETAAPEPTT
+144 TET
-154 GPTGTTAP
+154 
-162 AETTATASS
+162 
-171 QETTEP
+171 
-177 TETTTVAETTA
+177 TTVAETTA
-188 PTDTTAPTE
+188 PADTAAP
-197 TTVTTATAETTVT
+197 AETTVT
-210 TATAET
+210 AATAET

-238 ASDTVAQYPA
+238 ASDTVAQNPA
-248 TVTCYAAVDGAWKQV
+248 TVTCYAAVGGAWKQV
-263 AVVQTSRQYRWTT
+263 AVLQTSRQYLWTAN
-276 SSNRYFLYH
+276 SNRYFLYH
-285 TELAE
+285 TELAAV
-290 IYGAFG
+290 YGAFG
-296 FDAESYVGTRIFPHT
+296 YDADSYDGTRIFPHT
-311 DNNDASIIWADVDAI
+311 DNNAASLIWADTDAI

-336 PLSTRPTIFLYYMP
+336 PLSTRTTIYLYYMP
-350 ANLPGNDAY
+350 ANLPGNPTY
-359 FTDRVKTADQNCID
+359 FTGNVSVTDQDCID

-382 YDPAGIFAGTTLPGT
+382 YDPGGIFGTALPAA

-405 GSVTLPYAE
+405 GSITLPYTE
-414 GVEWIPEN
+414 DIVWLPEN
-422 PTTGEALNFAGVID
+422 PTTGEAIDLAGVID
-436 EAAGTITFTLEN
+436 KTAGTITFTLEN

-454 LRTKSD
+454 LRAKSD

-475 KLGQFE
+475 KLGQFD
-481 VGRQEIT
+481 VDRQAIAL
-488 EDGSVRGLV
+488 DGSVRGLL
-497 DYAEKLIKNA
+497 DYAEKLTLSE
-507 DDTYTVRGID
+507 DGTYTVLGID
-517 NDRAKVTVRSDSS
+517 NDRAEVALTHDSS
-530 GRSLYYT
+530 SRNWFYT
-537 FAGWRVGSAT
+537 FAGWRVGSAS
-547 SDLIFQPGDVL
+547 SDLICQPGDVL
-558 TQADIDQCLAASS
+558 TQADIDRCLAASS
-571 GGNAEFYAVW
+571 DGNAEFYAVW
-581 KAYDQNNRLTSLN
+581 KAYDANNRLTTLN
-594 FFVNIHCEIADNL
+594 FYVNVNCEIMDNMSD
-607 TNGFQSNPL
+607 GIQSNPT
-616 YDYTASVYSTRL
+616 YDYTSSVYSTRL
-628 FGTDAITETGDV
+628 FGSDAITETGDV
-640 MLLAPPT
+640 MLIAPPT
-647 SSDSAYEVDAAF
+647 SSDTAYEVDAAL
-659 RAATTVPIE
+659 RAATTVPIK

-692 KLDDAVIPHEQITSE
+692 KLDGVVVPHEQITSE

-714 VLKYEHSDGWH
+714 VLKYERSDGWH

-734 ARMTVSK
+734 ARLTVTK
-741 TFAGDDEAIA
+741 TFAGDAEAIA
-751 EAKRK
+751 EAKK
-756 FFATVEHEEDGT
+756 NFYITVEHEEDGT

-836 KNCPEATGWMDGTS
+836 KNCPEATEWMDGTS

-858 PNDVPNLAIQTVAF
+858 PNDVPNLAIQAVTF

-877 QAGLLTVFKSDL
+877 QAGLLTVFKTDI

-922 SDTTAGEEG
+922 SDTTAEEEG

-940 ATTDENGY
+940 ATTDQNGY

-963 LPLGYEGASRM
+963 LPLGYEGVSRM
-974 RVFVTDDGK
+974 RVSVTDEGT
-983 VEIAVT
+983 VEVAVT
-989 VTAGNNPPEGGW
+989 VTAADEPPEDGW

-1030 TAEEDRLPVTVELWR
+1030 TAEEDCLPVTVELWR

-1158 TKVDEVGRALP
+1158 TKVDEVGKALP

-1194 FVAFEPVSAGTY
+1194 FVVFEPVSAGTY

-1235 TDTDDATATP
+1235 TDADDAAATP

-1366 VGGTGIYPLTLVGTV
+1366 VGGTGIYPLTLIGTV
-1381 MMCAAAAVLL
+1381 LMCAAAAVLL

-1406 ADDAG
+1406 ADDA
-1411 NADADTQDQ
+1411 ADADADAQDQ